1 MSRLAKLTERQ
12 LEEIR
17 RFEERWKNVV
27 LMVYEKPAG
36 PAAISPE
43 QLKKIQKLEKEL
55 DVILVAYR
63 Q

>member
-17 RFEERWKNVV
+17 RFEERWKKVV
-27 LMVYEKPAG
+27 LIVYEKPAE

-55 DVILVAYR
+55 DVVLVAYR

>member
-1 MSRLAKLTERQ
+1 MSILAKLTERQ

-17 RFEERWKNVV
+17 RFEKRWKNVV
-27 LMVYEKPAG
+27 LMVYEKPAQ

-43 QLKKIQKLEKEL
+43 QLKKVQKLEKEL

>member
-1 MSRLAKLTERQ
+1 MSRLAKLTDCQ

-17 RFEERWKNVV
+17 RLEQRWKNVV
-27 LMVYEKPAG
+27 LMVYEKPAE
-36 PAAISPE
+36 PATISPE

-55 DVILVAYR
+55 GVILVAYR

>member
-1 MSRLAKLTERQ
+1 MSRLAKLAGRQ

-27 LMVYEKPAG
+27 LMVYEKPAE

-55 DVILVAYR
+55 DVVLVAYR

>member
-27 LMVYEKPAG
+27 LMVYEKPTE